1 MALPTAERNWLTPAE
16 AAQYLRVAHS
26 TIYRWARKGLLT
38 LYRVGEG
45 TTRLRRAEIEALARP
60 LGLKEQP
67 PVDMS
72 RRRAAVARL
81 KAIRTTLAGRN
92 VDLGRRVIEGRGEL
106 EDHA

>member
-1 MALPTAERNWLTPAE
+1 MALLTAEREWLTPAE

-45 TTRLRRAEIEALARP
+45 ATRLRRAEIEALAKP
-60 LGLKEQP
+60 LGKKERPQ
-67 PVDMS
+67 VDIS
-72 RRRAAVARL
+72 KRRAAVARL
-81 KAIRTTLAGRN
+81 KAIRTTLAGRG
-92 VDLGRRVIEGRGEL
+92 VDLGRRVIEGRREL